1 MKFMN
6 NSDTESLLSAILLL
20 KNLDEAKNFFRDL
33 LTEAE
38 IVEFSKRWQVAQ
50 LLNDG
55 VSYTQIEK
63 STGLSSTTI
72 ARVSKYLKG
81 ENKGYR
87 SVLER
92 FQKGLHHA
100 HHVHR

>member
-1 MKFMN
+1 MECMN
-6 NSDTESLLSAILLL
+6 NPNIESLFSSILLL

-38 IVEFSKRWQVAQ
+38 IVEFSKRWQAAQ

-55 VSYTQIEK
+55 VSYSQIEK
-63 STGLSSTTI
+63 TTGLSSTTV

-81 ENKGYR
+81 KNKGYR

-92 FQKGLHHA
+92 VQKGLHHA